1 MIKAITHIIFII
13 AAIFSFTGCGETS
26 RQVFK
31 ERLAAA
37 DSLAEVAPEQAVLV
51 LDKLKSDLPR
61 QSVFMRNRYQLVNM
75 SCLLAMADKA
85 VETKTLKG
93 YDYGYGYDT
102 TKSVTRVALP
112 FPVDSC
118 LSVCRY
124 FSFHGNVNHHLAAC
138 RLASDVLLRCRRP
151 SEALVWA
158 DEACSLA
165 DNHDDLPDSTKSDFH
180 FRKAQILSLS
190 TSTFVLAYREYG
202 LARKYALRSNNKSF
216 TAFMTLHY
224 RKARQRLVAI
234 GHSDV
239 ATAALK
245 LDADSGSDNP
255 FSFFFSAVLIVL
267 FFVLLCAVVVLVRYI
282 KRNKDEEYATNFR
295 HRIYVE
301 EIQSEITSL
310 RKVITHLQFMLKDE
324 KFANTDNLKTITE
337 QQWRLGR
344 LAERVSEVDKKEANR
359 RVAEQQKLVIA
370 APVVAKLHD
379 MASHPARNV
388 FPSEGDW
395 NALASLIEKH
405 SPDFYSVM
413 NHSTQLRS
421 EEYRVCLL
429 IKAEFKMSEICYLLG
444 MSNAKLTNLRARLYT
459 KVFGKEGGA
468 KDFDRAIHEGEYEK
482 Y

>member
-37 DSLAEVAPEQAVLV
+37 DSLAETAPDSALFI
-51 LDKLKSDLPR
+51 LRGISGGLAS
-61 QSVFMRNRYQLVNM
+61 QSNFMRKKFLFVKMR
-75 SCLLAMADKA
+75 SLLAIHCKRIDINHGNCSKRGIRSRA
-85 VETKTLKG
+85 T
-93 YDYGYGYDT
+93 
-102 TKSVTRVALP
+102 LP
-112 FPVDSC
+112 FSVDSC
-118 LSVCRY
+118 LSMCRF
-124 FSFHGNVNHHLAAC
+124 FSFHGNVSYELSADRFAT
-138 RLASDVLLRCRRP
+138 DMLLHCNRP
-151 SEALVWA
+151 SEALEWA
-158 DEACSLA
+158 DAACSSA
-165 DNHDDLPDSTKSDFH
+165 DSHYEVTASTKSNLH
-180 FRKAQILSLS
+180 FRKAQILALS
-190 TSTFVLAYREYG
+190 PSTYVLAYREYG
-202 LARKYALRSNNKSF
+202 LARDYALKSEDKKLM
-216 TAFMTLHY
+216 TFMTRQHRQSY
-224 RKARQRLVAI
+224 QRLRSL
-234 GHSDV
+234 GHDDV
-239 ATAALK
+239 ATAVLK
-245 LDADSGSDNP
+245 IEGKSINDNP
-255 FSFFFSAVLIVL
+255 FSFVFSSILLVL
-267 FFVLLCAVVVLVRYI
+267 FLILVSVVVVLVRYI

-301 EIQSEITSL
+301 EIQGEITSL
-310 RKVITHLQFMLKDE
+310 RKVISHLQLMLKDE

-344 LAERVSEVDKKEANR
+344 LAERVSAVDRKEASR
-359 RVAEQQKLVIA
+359 RAAEQQKLVIA
-370 APVVAKLHD
+370 APVVARFHE

-395 NALASLIEKH
+395 NAMASLIEEH

-413 NHSTQLRS
+413 NRSTQLRP

-429 IKAEFKMSEICYLLG
+429 IKAEFKKSEICYLLG
-444 MSNAKLTNLRARLYT
+444 MSNAKLTNLRARLFT